1 MNLEIDSDAL
11 EFKIAPTK
19 SHPMKVDYLSES
31 REVLIRASLAKQE
44 SLSLAID
51 DDVIVVSFKKV
62 DLRLSE
68 EAVRKLFEALPP
80 YSVLLCTLG
89 LGAGCCRVVTAR
101 GVGTRLEALPS

>member
-1 MNLEIDSDAL
+1 MNLEIDVKAL
-11 EFKIAPTK
+11 EFNIAPTK
-19 SHPMKVDYLSES
+19 SHPMEVDYLSES

-44 SLSLAID
+44 SLSLDIE

-80 YSVLLCTLG
+80 EML
-89 LGAGCCRVVTAR
+89 R
-101 GVGTRLEALPS
+101 RL